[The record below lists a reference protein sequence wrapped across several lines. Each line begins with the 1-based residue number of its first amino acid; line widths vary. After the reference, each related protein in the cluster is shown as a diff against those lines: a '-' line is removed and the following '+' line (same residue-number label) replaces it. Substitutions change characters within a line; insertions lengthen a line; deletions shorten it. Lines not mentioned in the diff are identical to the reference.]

1 MSNRYMQQFSGSLDH
16 AVTHVHGYAVIGAS
30 GAVTSFKGLGIAN
43 VVETATGIY
52 TITMQ
57 DSYPAMLGAS
67 AIVAYNGTST
77 VGCIAIKQALT
88 TDPGIAKSLVLN
100 TLDFSGADVEPA
112 SGSRIY
118 FHIIMRNSSYV
129 PPGGV

>member
-16 AVTHVHGYAVIGAS
+16 AVTHVHGYVVIGAS
-30 GAVTSFKGLGIAN
+30 GAVTSFKGLGISG
-43 VVETATGIY
+43 VTKTATGVY
-52 TITMQ
+52 TIAIQ
-57 DSYPAMLGAS
+57 DSYPGMLGAS
-67 AIVAYNGTST
+67 AMVAYNGTSV
-77 VGCIAIKQALT
+77 VGNVAIKQDLA
-88 TDPGIAKSLVLN
+88 TDPGVAKSLVLN
-100 TLDFSGADVEPA
+100 TLDFAGADVSPQ